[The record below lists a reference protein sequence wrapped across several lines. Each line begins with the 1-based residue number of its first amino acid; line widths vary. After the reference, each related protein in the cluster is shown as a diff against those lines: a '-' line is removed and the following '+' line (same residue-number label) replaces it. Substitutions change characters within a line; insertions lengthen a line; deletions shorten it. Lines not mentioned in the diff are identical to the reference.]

1 MIRLNAVSKDF
12 GLFRAVDNVTFTV
25 SEGEVVGFVG
35 PNGAGKST
43 TINMILGFIRA
54 TRGTVHIGD
63 ELVLPQTAHKTHKR
77 LGFVAGDMALYDNL
91 TAEQYLDFMGNVHG
105 DSSARDALIKML
117 DPKMGTKLKALS
129 RGNKQKVALVGALQ
143 HRPDVLVMDEPTTGL
158 DPLMQKTFLD
168 LLRHESAKGTTI
180 FMSSHILSEV
190 ADVATRVLC
199 MRSGKIVLDSP
210 MERIKQGNYKT
221 VTVRGASEDRALE
234 LFGSLPK
241 LAIDA
246 YQDGPNVVFRYNGIA
261 QDLVRWLHNKP
272 IKGITIEAERL
283 DDIIAGLYEDEGV
296 GNA

>member
-12 GLFRAVDNVTFTV
+12 GMFRAVDGVSFTV

-43 TINMILGFIRA
+43 TINMILGFLRP

-63 ELVLPQTAHKTHKR
+63 TPVLPQTAHKTHAR

-91 TAEQYLDFMGNVHG
+91 TTEQYLSLLGGIQG
-105 DSSARDALIKML
+105 DTSAQVALIEML
-117 DPKMGTKLKALS
+117 EPKMGTKLKALS

-168 LLRHESAKGTTI
+168 LLRQERARGATI

-199 MRSGKIVLDSP
+199 MRAGKVVLDSP
-210 MERIKQGNYKT
+210 MERVKQGNYKT
-221 VTVRGASEDRALE
+221 ITVQMGSADGALE
-234 LFGSLPK
+234 FFESLPAFA
-241 LAIDA
+241 LDA
-246 YQDGPNVVFRYNGIA
+246 HREATGVVFRYNGEA
-261 QDLVRWLHNKP
+261 RELLRWLHAKP
-272 IKGITIEAERL
+272 IKDVSIETERL
-283 DDIIAGLYEDEGV
+283 DDTIASLYEDEEV
-296 GNA
+296 DRA